1 MKFDAVLMIGFGGP
15 ERPEDIR
22 PFLENVTR
30 GRRIPPA
37 RLEEVAHHYERIGG
51 KSPLNELTFRQAE
64 ALRARLE
71 AQGCPLPVH
80 VGMRNWRPF
89 LTETVRRMSEAGVA
103 RAIGL
108 ITAAQQ
114 SESSWEQYQRNVADA
129 VAQTGVTLT
138 VEYAPPVFDHSGFI
152 EAAARRVQECL
163 DQIPEVHRPKSP
175 LVFTAHSIPASDPF
189 TERYVG
195 QFNTSARLVA
205 ERLNHSTWR
214 LVYQSRS
221 GRPQDPW
228 LGPDVNDALR
238 QLARDGVAHVVVAPI
253 GFVCDHVEVLY
264 DLDIEAAQT
273 AKEAGIALFRA
284 KTVNDDGGF
293 IEALTDVVM
302 RMFHS
307 E

>member
-1 MKFDAVLMIGFGGP
+1 MKFDAVLTIGFGGP

-37 RLEEVAHHYERIGG
+37 RIEEVAHHYERIGG

-64 ALRARLE
+64 ALRARLK

-89 LTETVRRMSEAGVA
+89 LADTVRRMSEDGVA

-108 ITAAQQ
+108 ILAAQQ

-129 VAQTGVTLT
+129 VARAGVMLT
-138 VEYAPPVFDHSGFI
+138 VEYAPPVFDHPGFI

-163 DQIPEVHRPKSP
+163 ARVPESQLQRTII
-175 LVFTAHSIPASDPF
+175 LFTAHSIPASDPF
-189 TERYVG
+189 TARYVE
-195 QFNTSARLVA
+195 QLNASARLVA
-205 ERLNHSTWR
+205 ERLNHPAWR

-228 LGPDVNDALR
+228 LEPDVNDALR
-238 QLARDGVAHVVVAPI
+238 QLAQDGVTRVVVAPV

-273 AKEAGIALFRA
+273 AKEVGVTLFRA
-284 KTVNDDGGF
+284 QTVNDDGDF
-293 IEALTDVVM
+293 IEALTDVVK
-302 RMFHS
+302 RMLHV

>member
-37 RLEEVAHHYERIGG
+37 RIEEVAHHYEHIGG

-64 ALRARLE
+64 ALRAKLE
-71 AQGCPLPVH
+71 AQGCPLPVY
-80 VGMRNWRPF
+80 VGMRNWHPF
-89 LTETVRRMSEAGVA
+89 LVEAVRRMSEEGVEQ
-103 RAIGL
+103 AIGL
-108 ITAAQQ
+108 IMAAQQ

-129 VAQTGVTLT
+129 VAQAGVTLT
-138 VEYAPPVFDHSGFI
+138 VEYAPPVFDHPGFI

-163 DQIPEVHRPKSP
+163 AQVPEAQLRRTVI
-175 LVFTAHSIPASDPF
+175 LFTAHSIPMSDPF
-189 TERYVG
+189 TARYVE
-195 QFNTSARLVA
+195 QLNASARIVA
-205 ERLNHSTWR
+205 ERLNHPTWR

-228 LGPDVNDALR
+228 LEPDVNDALR
-238 QLARDGVAHVVVAPI
+238 QLAQDGVAHVVVAPI

-273 AKEAGIALFRA
+273 ARELSLTMFRA
-284 KTVNDDGGF
+284 KTANYDEDF

-302 RMFHS
+302 GVLRG

>member
-22 PFLENVTR
+22 PFLENVAR

-37 RLEEVAHHYERIGG
+37 RLKEVAHHYERIGG

-64 ALRARLE
+64 ALQAKLQ
-71 AQGCPLPVH
+71 AQGCPLPVY

-89 LTETVRRMSEAGVA
+89 LTDTIQRMSEDGIV

-108 ITAAQQ
+108 IMAAQQ
-114 SESSWEQYQRNVADA
+114 SESGWEQYRRNVAEA
-129 VAQTGVTLT
+129 IAQTGVTLT
-138 VEYAPPVFDHSGFI
+138 VVYTPPIFDHPGFI

-163 DQIPEVHRPKSP
+163 ARLPENQLHRTPI
-175 LVFTAHSIPASDPF
+175 LFTAHSIPTGDPF
-189 TERYVG
+189 AARYVA
-195 QFNTSARLVA
+195 QLNASVRLVA
-205 ERLNHSTWR
+205 ERLNHPAWR

-238 QLARDGVAHVVVAPI
+238 QLARDGVTCVVLAPI

-273 AKEAGIALFRA
+273 AKEAGVTLFRA
-284 KTVNDDGGF
+284 KTVNDDGAF

-302 RMFHS
+302 RTFHS

>member
-1 MKFDAVLMIGFGGP
+1 MKFNAVLMIGFGGP

-37 RLEEVAHHYERIGG
+37 RVEEVSRHYERIGG

-64 ALRARLE
+64 ALRSRLE
-71 AQGCPLPVH
+71 AQGCPLPVY

-89 LTETVRRMSEAGVA
+89 LAEAVRRMSEAGVT

-108 ITAAQQ
+108 IMAPQQ

-129 VAQTGVTLT
+129 VAQAGVTLT
-138 VEYAPPVFDHSGFI
+138 VEYAPPVFGHPGFV
-152 EAAARRVQECL
+152 EAAARRVRECL
-163 DQIPEVHRPKSP
+163 AQVPEAHRPKAP
-175 LVFTAHSIPASDPF
+175 VVFTAHSIPTSDPF
-189 TERYVG
+189 AARYVE
-195 QFNTSARLVA
+195 QLNTSARLVA
-205 ERLNHSTWR
+205 ERLNRSTWR

-238 QLARDGVAHVVVAPI
+238 QLAQDGVAHVVVGPV

-264 DLDIEAAQT
+264 DLDVEAAQT
-273 AKEAGIALFRA
+273 AKEVGITLFRA
-284 KTVNDDGGF
+284 KTVNDDEGF

-302 RMFHS
+302 RMLHV